1 MSEVFDWKVELKDFT
16 QLKVR
21 DKVDWGELVRLQ
33 VNRCLMA
40 LSDVEQPEMF
50 ESHVIGLL
58 NLIPDVLR
66 GEEFNDALKECTEE
80 KEVNDPEYFC
90 GVVSEP
96 IRKVKKNV
104 TDYMKLLILCVN
116 KIQQLGM
123 GMKVKEQAII
133 P

>member
-1 MSEVFDWKVELKDFT
+1 MSEVFDWKTELKDFT

-40 LSDVEQPEMF
+40 KSDVEHPEMF
-50 ESHVIGLL
+50 EAHVMGLL
-58 NLIPDVLR
+58 NLIPLEVRDKDFEKAVKKCTKK
-66 GEEFNDALKECTEE
+66 KELL
-80 KEVNDPEYFC
+80 DPEYFC
-90 GVVSEP
+90 GVIIHP
-96 IRKVKKNV
+96 IRKVKENV
-104 TDYMKLLILCVN
+104 TDYNKLLDVCIN
-116 KIQQLGM
+116 KIQSLGM